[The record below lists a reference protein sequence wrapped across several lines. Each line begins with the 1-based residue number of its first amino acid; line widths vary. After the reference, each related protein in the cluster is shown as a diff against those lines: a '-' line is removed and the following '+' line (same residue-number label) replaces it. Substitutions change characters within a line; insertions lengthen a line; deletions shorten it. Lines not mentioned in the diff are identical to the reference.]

1 MKNLTRN
8 ILAGLFSLGLL
19 TGCELDLQ
27 PISEIGEGT
36 FYRTDADFN
45 TAIIAAYSGMQAPI
59 LNEWALTELRSDNTR
74 MHNSQTA
81 SNIYIPLRELDLMT
95 FTSEQANIYNYWA
108 DTYHN
113 ISRVNTVLDKLDGIQ
128 SQTLRDQL
136 QGEASFIRAYHY
148 FNLVR
153 LYKEVFLVD
162 RRINAKEAVNFTPS
176 TTEQIYQFIIS
187 DLTVASA
194 KLPKSYPTASLGRAT
209 SWAAK
214 ALLAK
219 VYRTQRKYAEAE
231 TLLAE
236 IVSGSGAVLLTGST
250 GFQQVFSISNEMNK
264 EILFAVRF
272 KAGGLGLGSPLANY
286 FAPQNSGAFVINGDG
301 NHFNKPTDELVSLF
315 DEKDLRKTTSF
326 RTGYIGS
333 GGKFVPDNYIYKYY
347 SNPAISQDSEN
358 DFPVIRYSDVLL
370 LYAEALMENGKT
382 SMALTYLNQVRQ
394 RAGLAAYTMAD
405 VDTKEKFIEKLL
417 LERRL
422 ELAFENQRWFDLVH
436 FGLVKKTL
444 DQQFKSEIF
453 YNEYTFGVAPVS
465 EDKILIPIP
474 QREVDIFNQ

>member
-36 FYRTDADFN
+36 FYKTDADFN

-136 QGEASFIRAYHY
+136 QGEAAFIRAYHY

-162 RRINAKEAVNFTPS
+162 RRINAKEAVNLTPS

-187 DLTVASA
+187 DLTIAA
-194 KLPKSYPTASLGRAT
+194 AQLPKTYPNASLGRAT

-231 TLLAE
+231 ALLAD
-236 IVSGSGAVLLTGST
+236 IVTNSGAVLLTGAT
-250 GFQQVFSISNEMNK
+250 GFQQVFAINNEMNK

-315 DEKDLRKTTSF
+315 DDKDFRKNTSF
-326 RTGYIGS
+326 LPGYIGS
-333 GGKFVPDNYIYKYY
+333 GGKFVPDNYIYKFY

-382 SMALTYLNQVRQ
+382 SQGLTYLNQVRQ
-394 RAGLAAYTMAD
+394 RAGLTAYTLTD
-405 VDTKEKFIEKLL
+405 VDTKEKFTEKLL

-422 ELAFENQRWFDLVH
+422 EFAFENHRWFDLVH
-436 FGLVKKTL
+436 FGIVKKTL

-474 QREVDIFNQ
+474 QREVDIFNR

>member
-1 MKNLTRN
+1 MKKLSRN
-8 ILAGLFSLGLL
+8 ILAGLLSLGLL

-36 FYRTDADFN
+36 FYQSDADFN
-45 TAIIAAYSGMQAPI
+45 TAIIAAYSGLQAPI

-74 MHNSQTA
+74 LHNSQTA

-95 FTSEQANIYNYWA
+95 YTAEQANIYTYWA

-113 ISRVNTVLDKLDGIQ
+113 ISRVNTVMDRLDDIQ
-128 SQTLRDQL
+128 SQALRDQIE
-136 QGEASFIRAYHY
+136 GEGAFIRAYHY

-153 LYKEVFLVD
+153 LFEEVFLID
-162 RRINAKEAVNFTPS
+162 RRISAAEAEAMSPAS
-176 TTEQIYQFIIS
+176 TEELYQFIVS
-187 DLTVASA
+187 DLTIAAAQLPKVYPVAS
-194 KLPKSYPTASLGRAT
+194 TGRAT

-219 VYRTQRKYAEAE
+219 VYRTQRKYTEAEA
-231 TLLAE
+231 LLAE
-236 IVSGSGAVLLTGST
+236 IVTGSGATLLTGTT
-250 GFQQVFSISNEMNK
+250 GYQQVFSINNEMNK

-286 FAPQNSGAFVINGDG
+286 FAPQNSGAYVVNGDG
-301 NHFNKPTDELVSLF
+301 NHFNKPTDELVNLYAA
-315 DEKDLRKTTSF
+315 KDLRQTTAF
-326 RTGYIGS
+326 RTGYIGA
-333 GGKFVPDNYIYKYY
+333 GGKFVPDNYVYKFY

-358 DFPVIRYSDVLL
+358 DFPIIRYADVLL
-370 LYAEALMENGKT
+370 LYAEALNENGKT
-382 SMALTYLNQVRQ
+382 ATALTYLNQVRQ
-394 RAGLAAYTMAD
+394 RAGLDAYTMND
-405 VDTKEKFIEKLL
+405 VATKQEFVDKLL

-436 FGLVKKTL
+436 FGLVKETL
-444 DQQFKSEIF
+444 DRQFETELF
-453 YNEYTFGVAPVS
+453 YQEYTFGVEPVS
-465 EDKILIPIP
+465 PDKILIPIP